1 MKKRS
6 VLAILIVLMLAALCA
21 AGFYFGQRSGGVHAS
36 DHASQT
42 AETEDAGIPSDAV
55 VVKSA
60 SELLAAIA
68 PDTYIYIDA
77 PVIELDSAP
86 DYGFDYYGGAYTWLH
101 TADNDYTLV
110 IRGVSGLTIR
120 GREGG
125 TLINTCASS
134 SDVLRLEN
142 CDEPRLIDLKLGH
155 RSAQEGNFCLGS
167 VLALDNCRGLLM
179 SDCDLFGCGSI
190 AVNAVYSDAVHIEDS
205 VLHDC
210 SLSAVYAV
218 YCADIQLRGC
228 EISRCGAGSYLG
240 VLCGAN
246 CSGLA
251 LINCDIKDCSAAFLL
266 DVMNTDAACLLGCE
280 ATGCSFS
287 EALMWIT
294 DYDVTV
300 SGCAL
305 WDNEFGSCYSGDGS
319 VARSGS
325 GTALMTFADFNRMEK
340 KAYTGTYYGPSTPAG
355 GMPYTTASDIT
366 TPSDIATP
374 SDVNFIED
382 ITGMEFEEIHVS
394 TVDELLSAIGPLRTV
409 YLDGDN
415 FDLSTASD
423 YGTGSGEYYSWQEV
437 YDGYELVISNLQGL
451 NLVGGGMD
459 KTLVSAQPR
468 YADVISFNNCRDI
481 SLVDMTLGHSEASGS
496 CTGDVVSIFNCKSVD
511 ITRCGLYGCGMIG
524 VFASESSRICVS
536 HSSIYDCSYLGVQ
549 LQYVDEA
556 IFIECSITGCGSDEF
571 GFNGLRLDECSEIIY
586 NGQELDNG
594 ETVV

>member
-1 MKKRS
+1 MKNKK
-6 VLAILIVLMLAALCA
+6 LLIICSLLLVAALLA
-21 AGFYFGQRSGGVHAS
+21 AGFHFGPQKRGSSEGADQS
-36 DHASQT
+36 
-42 AETEDAGIPSDAV
+42 AEPAAESREIPGDAV
-55 VVKSA
+55 VVHSV
-60 SELLAAIA
+60 SELLRAIA

-77 PVIELDSAP
+77 AVIELDSAA
-86 DYGFDYYGGAYTWLH
+86 DFGFEYTDGHYTWQS
-101 TADNDYTLV
+101 NGGGDYTLL
-110 IRGVSGLTIR
+110 IRNAPGLTIR
-120 GREGG
+120 GRDGG
-125 TLINTCASS
+125 TQLNTRSLSA
-134 SDVLRLEN
+134 DVLSFDGCEGLCLE
-142 CDEPRLIDLKLGH
+142 DLELGH
-155 RSAQEGNFCLGS
+155 RGVTGTEYCAGNVLHIENCGGAQI
-167 VLALDNCRGLLM
+167 RG
-179 SDCDLFGCGSI
+179 CDLFGCGAI
-190 AVNAVYSDAVHIEDS
+190 AVNTVLSDGVRVRDC

-210 SLSAVYAV
+210 SYAALYAERCTDLQLSE
-218 YCADIQLRGC
+218 C
-228 EISRCGAGSYLG
+228 EISRCGRDSYIG
-240 VLCGAN
+240 VVYSFYCN
-246 CSGLA
+246 GLA
-251 LINCDIKDCSAAFLL
+251 LINCDIKDCANSALL
-266 DVMNTDAACLLGCE
+266 DLAGSPDVCLLGCE
-280 ATGCSFS
+280 ATGCRFS

-305 WDNEFGSCYSGDGS
+305 WDNEFGSCYSGDGG

-325 GTALMTFADFNRMEK
+325 GTALMTFADFSRMEK
-340 KAYTGTYYGPSTPAG
+340 KAYTGAYYGPSTPAG

-382 ITGMEFEEIHVS
+382 ISGMEFEEIHVS

-409 YLDGDN
+409 FLDGEK
-415 FDLSTASD
+415 FDLSAATD

-481 SLVDMTLGHSEASGS
+481 SLVDMTLGHSEAPGS
-496 CTGDVVSIFNCKSVD
+496 CTGDVVSIFNCTSVD
-511 ITRCGLYGCGMIG
+511 LTRCGLYGCGMIG
-524 VFASESSRICVS
+524 IFASESSRICVS

-556 IFIECSITGCGSDEF
+556 IFIECSITGCGGDEF

-586 NGQELDNG
+586 NGQELDDG